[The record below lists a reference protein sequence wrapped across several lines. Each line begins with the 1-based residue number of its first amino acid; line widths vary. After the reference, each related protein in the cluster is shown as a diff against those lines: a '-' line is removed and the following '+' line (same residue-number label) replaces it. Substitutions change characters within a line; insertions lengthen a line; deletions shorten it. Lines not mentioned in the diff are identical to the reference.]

1 MIVTVGPVASIW
13 QVTGQQDTAPWH
25 AEGSC
30 ILSHSSI
37 SNLQSWCAVQ
47 TGCKGAVLASAVAY
61 LVLLQ
66 VPWVWDRQQQH
77 RHRCAGQ

>member
-1 MIVTVGPVASIW
+1 MIDTVGPVASIW

-61 LVLLQ
+61 LVLG
-66 VPWVWDRQQQH
+66 
-77 RHRCAGQ
+77 GQLVFVGLAIAPESL